1 MLTELTEFS
10 AAISSFL
17 VFVKQCRELEMCGCH
32 VLEVIKGNKLEP
44 GKACERS

>member
-10 AAISSFL
+10 AAIFFL
-17 VFVKQCRELEMCGCH
+17 VLVKQCRELEMCGCH
-32 VLEVIKGNKLEP
+32 VLEVIKENKVEP